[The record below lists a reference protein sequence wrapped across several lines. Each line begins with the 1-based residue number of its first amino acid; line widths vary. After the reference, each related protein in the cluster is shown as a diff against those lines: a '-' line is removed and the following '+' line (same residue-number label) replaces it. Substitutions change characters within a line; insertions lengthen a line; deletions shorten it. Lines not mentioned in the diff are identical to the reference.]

1 MLTEVDKQVSSKSMK
16 RFRAVITML
25 GVYLQEHHL
34 VASGE
39 KHFDPR
45 DKSQLDPRN
54 ELTLE
59 YSEFLWK
66 IGRLNTFQDI
76 YFSLL
81 IVTGKDAIQL
91 FNSSY
96 GTKPNPAHLDAMNR
110 ALPGLVQGLV
120 DYYPVLE
127 EECGDILDMIRY

>member
-1 MLTEVDKQVSSKSMK
+1 MK

-66 IGRLNTFQDI
+66 IGRLNT
-76 YFSLL
+76 
-81 IVTGKDAIQL
+81 
-91 FNSSY
+91 
-96 GTKPNPAHLDAMNR
+96 AHHTSHQTYNTAHHTPHPPYLQQK
-110 ALPGLVQGLV
+110 L
-120 DYYPVLE
+120 
-127 EECGDILDMIRY
+127 